1 MAARAI
7 DALEL
12 SAFGSPV
19 DLFATVTGG
28 KETEWIQIVA
38 ATASATVTVTT
49 SGSGAN
55 SRTYNVAQGDTLNLQ
70 VRSIQSVVNVT
81 KIRVGWGAF

>member
-12 SAFGSPV
+12 LTFGSPV
-19 DLFATVTGG
+19 DLLGAVTGG

-38 ATASATVTVTT
+38 AGASATITVTT
-49 SGSGAN
+49 PGSGSTN
-55 SRTYNVAQGDTLNLQ
+55 RVYNVGQGDTLNLQ